1 MLKKPEYDFLRTDE
15 HLGNRLILLG
25 MGGSISYGTNQDTS
39 DIDVRGIAVCGKKE
53 LLGLSQFEQYID
65 RQTDTVVYAFQKM
78 IRLLMDCNP
87 NTIELLGLRPDH
99 YLYVSALGREL
110 LDIRKLFLSKRAIH
124 SFGGYADQQL
134 RRLQN
139 ALARDSMAQSER
151 EQHIFASVKNAMYNF
166 TKNYKR
172 FDNGSIRIYVDEAV
186 NPQMDTEI
194 FMDAALNHY
203 PLRDY
208 ANIWNEMNNVVKE
221 YNKIG
226 KRNKKKDDSHLNKHA
241 MHLIR
246 LFYMALDILEKEE
259 INTYREAEQPLL
271 MSIRRGEFQKP
282 DGSYREEFYELLSDC
297 ERRLS
302 YAAGHTSLPDEP
314 DEKRIEEFVVHVNE
328 EALKL
333 KKEEPCIT
341 TA

>member
-1 MLKKPEYDFLRTDE
+1 MELKEMIEGLDYDFLRTNE

-53 LLGLSQFEQYID
+53 LLGLSHFEQYID
-65 RQTDTVVYAFQKM
+65 EQTDTVIYAFQKL
-78 IRLLMDCNP
+78 IRLLMECNP
-87 NTIELLGLRPDH
+87 NTIELLGLKPDH
-99 YLYVSALGREL
+99 YLYMSPLGQEL
-110 LDIRKLFLSKRAIH
+110 LDIRKLFLSKRAVH

-139 ALARDSMAQSER
+139 ALSRDSMAQSEK
-151 EQHIFASVKNAMYNF
+151 EQHIFRSVTNAMHNF
-166 TKNYKR
+166 MQSYQN
-172 FDNGSIRIYVDEAV
+172 FDNGSMRIYVDKAV
-186 NPQMDTEI
+186 NAQMETEI
-194 FMDAALNHY
+194 FLDADLKHY

-208 ANIWNEMNNVVKE
+208 LNIWSEMNNVVKE

-226 KRNKKKDDSHLNKHA
+226 KRNKKKDNSHLNKHA

-246 LFYMALDILEKEE
+246 LFFMALDILEKEE

-282 DGSYREEFYELLSDC
+282 DGSYRDEFYELLSDC
-297 ERRLS
+297 ERRLA
-302 YAAGHTSLPDEP
+302 YAAEHTSLPDKP

-333 KKEEPCIT
+333 
-341 TA
+341 